1 MSTTSQ
7 IRTERKSETDTRTRI
22 LWAAFEEFYKH
33 GFQSGSLNHI
43 VENSGTTKGA
53 LFHYFENKNA
63 LGYAVLDEV
72 IGPLGRQRWIE
83 PLAAAPDPIGA
94 VEETLRSHMKEDMD
108 SGHFRLGCPLNNLAQ
123 EMSPLDEGFRK
134 RIEGYYSEWR
144 GAIVSALER
153 GMKSGKVKPSVSP
166 TDVASLVVAGQM
178 GIWGTGKNSQC
189 VELMKAATEGLCG
202 YLESLRA

>member
-1 MSTTSQ
+1 MSSTTQAKPQKTSQ
-7 IRTERKSETDTRTRI
+7 TDTRTRI
-22 LWAAFEEFYKH
+22 LWAAFEEFYKN

-83 PLAAAPDPIGA
+83 PIQQSSDPLSEIQG
-94 VEETLRSHMKEDMD
+94 TLRAHMQEDME
-108 SGHFRLGCPLNNLAQ
+108 SGHYRLGCPLNNLAQ

-134 RIEGYYSEWR
+134 RIEGYYGEWR
-144 GAIVSALER
+144 QAVASAIEQ
-153 GMKSGKVKPSVSP
+153 GMKAGKVKANITP

-189 VELMKAATEGLCG
+189 MELMKAATEGLCG